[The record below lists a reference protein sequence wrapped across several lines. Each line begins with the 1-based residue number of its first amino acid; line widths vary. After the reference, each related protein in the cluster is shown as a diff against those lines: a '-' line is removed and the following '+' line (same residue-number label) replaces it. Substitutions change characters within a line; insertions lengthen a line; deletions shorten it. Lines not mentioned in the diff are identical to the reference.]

1 MMNINRSEIVNTRV
15 HNLNYIEVKERR
27 SHND

>member
-1 MMNINRSEIVNTRV
+1 MKINRSEIVNTCV
-15 HNLNYIEVKERR
+15 HNLNYVEVKERR